1 MKLTIFTI
9 SILLLLTSLLVAKP
23 IDELI
28 IKGNERISSETIKV
42 FSGFDK
48 GDDVN
53 QNDLNDIIKSLYET
67 NFFENVTI
75 EIVNNNLIITVK
87 ENPIIQE
94 VVIEGIKKESLKN
107 QIYDSLILK
116 NKSSYIDYLAKN
128 DLQKINLTI

>member
-1 MKLTIFTI
+1 MKLIIFTI
-9 SILLLLTSLLVAKP
+9 SIFLLLTNLLVAKP

-42 FSGFDK
+42 FSGYNK

-94 VVIEGIKKESLKN
+94 VVIEGIKKESL
-107 QIYDSLILK
+107 
-116 NKSSYIDYLAKN
+116 
-128 DLQKINLTI
+128 